1 VRNWKRLVVLPVLC
15 ISLVSSRAARADFWG
30 GDLVFLAQILANAIQ
45 QLIQLR
51 SILGTGQDTLSL
63 LEDINRGMRDAIGII
78 RTGNQTLRPGALS
91 DLNSLDEVLRKV
103 EELYGRTPKTPEG
116 KMQLLT
122 DQSVAEAIDLHN
134 EAFKYADRLDP
145 EAERIKDYAQVV
157 SPAGAAKVTVQSLGI
172 MIHVLNQILRT
183 NAAILK
189 MQSESLALTNRR
201 GKLESEQFK
210 MQYEGVSDAFGQLKS
225 NYMLPSLKD
234 E

>member
-1 VRNWKRLVVLPVLC
+1 MKRRKQFIVVPVLC
-15 ISLVSSRAARADFWG
+15 LSLLSANTARADFWG
-30 GDLVFLAQILANAIQ
+30 GDLVYLAQILSNAIQ
-45 QLIQLR
+45 QLAELQ
-51 SILGTGQDTLSL
+51 SILGTGKDTLQL
-63 LEDINRGMRDAIGII
+63 LQDVNSGVRNALNVI

-91 DLNSLDEVLRKV
+91 DLNNLDEVLRKV
-103 EELYGRTPKTPEG
+103 EELYGRTPKTGES
-116 KMQLLT
+116 KMQMLT
-122 DQSVAEAIDLHN
+122 DRSVAEAIDLHN

-145 EAERIKDYAQVV
+145 EADRIKDYAQVV

-189 MQSESLALTNRR
+189 MQGESLALTNRK
-201 GKLESEQFK
+201 GKLDSEQFK

-225 NYMLPSLKD
+225 NYTLPSLKA